1 VLYLNKID
9 DPVNILSFYEKIFTC
24 TIRACHELTSWAQSY
39 VLVCEKNR
47 KLIVVDGARLE
58 VKWAGSDNDKMMG
71 CELTKCEFGP
81 ISIEEAWA
89 VGADG

>member
-1 VLYLNKID
+1 
-9 DPVNILSFYEKIFTC
+9 
-24 TIRACHELTSWAQSY
+24 
-39 VLVCEKNR
+39 VCEKNR
-47 KLIVVDGARLE
+47 KLVAVDGARLE
-58 VKWAGSDNDKMMG
+58 IKWARSDNDKMMG